1 LPCAQPGK
9 LQYQR
14 KTYDKRQPFGQR
26 LFALLIHVI
35 LPARPRGSVVKL
47 VVIVLLL
54 AIVASL
60 GSGLFYLAKDDQ
72 NSPRV
77 LKALKI
83 RVALSATLVI
93 FLILSYYMGW
103 INK

>member
-1 LPCAQPGK
+1 
-9 LQYQR
+9 
-14 KTYDKRQPFGQR
+14 
-26 LFALLIHVI
+26 
-35 LPARPRGSVVKL
+35 VKL

-60 GSGLFYLAKDDQ
+60 GSGLFYLSKDDQ

-83 RVALSATLVI
+83 RVALSAILII
-93 FLILSYYMGW
+93 FLIVSYYMGW